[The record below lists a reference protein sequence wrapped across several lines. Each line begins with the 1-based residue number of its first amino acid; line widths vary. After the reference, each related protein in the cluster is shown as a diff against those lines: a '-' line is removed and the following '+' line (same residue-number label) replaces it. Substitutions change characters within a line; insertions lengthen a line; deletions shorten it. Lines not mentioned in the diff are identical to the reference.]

1 MRISKLR
8 LTIAAVVGAIAFT
21 GAGAGVAFAFQP
33 HMSNARNDLQLAQT
47 ELHQALPDKAGHRVN
62 AERLVQQAIDET
74 NAGIQAGAQ

>member
-8 LTIAAVVGAIAFT
+8 LTIAAVVGAVVFT

-33 HMSNARNDLQLAQT
+33 HMVSARGDLQAAQT
-47 ELHQALPDKAGHRVN
+47 ELQQASPDKAGHRVN
-62 AERLVQQAIDET
+62 AMNLVQQAINEV

>member
-8 LTIAAVVGAIAFT
+8 LTIAAVVGAVVFT

-33 HMSNARNDLQLAQT
+33 HMFSARNDLQAAQS
-47 ELHQALPDKAGHRVN
+47 ELHQAIPDKAGHRVN